1 MKRYD
6 KDHAI
11 SGVFVFMLLGVFA
24 VFGTILVLLCS
35 QAYRSTV
42 LRTAERNENRVLR
55 SFLRHAV
62 RAEDEA
68 GAVTVREMDGRT
80 VLCIAD
86 DTSDDAYVT
95 YLYVH
100 DGWLCEQYAD
110 SAMPFR
116 AERGEEICAASD
128 LRVTLDGHR
137 LTASITDAAGRTS
150 DIVIVLYSGEGT
162 P

>member
-6 KDHAI
+6 RNHAI
-11 SGVFVFMLLGVFA
+11 AGVFVFVLLGVFA

-35 QAYRSTV
+35 QAYRGTV
-42 LRTAERNENRVLR
+42 LRTAEHNEARVLR

-68 GAVTVREMDGRT
+68 GAVTVREIDGRT
-80 VLCIAD
+80 MLCIGD
-86 DTSDDAYVT
+86 DASDSAYVT

-100 DGWLCEQYAD
+100 DGRLCEQYAD
-110 SAMPFR
+110 GRVPFL
-116 AERGEEICAASD
+116 AERGEEICAATD
-128 LRVTLDGHR
+128 FRAVLDGCR
-137 LTASITDAAGRTS
+137 LTASITDGEGRTS